1 MVTVVSSIC
10 LMCQFEYRR
19 KKRLAWKSLP
29 SSGYST
35 PTKQVKSV
43 DCHRQVDTST
53 EDLLMSSPHLR
64 PRRPPDVKRQQL
76 KSTLK
81 RASRLIKVHF
91 KQVTRPSRPR
101 VRRSL
106 SEAHVIAAVDAMNYE
121 MMPPSTMTLVTDKG
135 VKKSLKVKSRRYRRG
150 YTKALNRPQA
160 PCSTPLSL
168 AKRQRR
174 WRSLADITDLLSS
187 SVAPEEPDEVL
198 AVAVVGPVY
207 QELPEQPSCSEGTSQ
222 SRSLLSAGFEARGH
236 RRRRLL
242 SKSAK
247 ERLAE
252 GRSRRMNSCATP
264 LLSATASNDS
274 LATLKPTTSMSE
286 FSEHSY
292 HSGDPELEF
301 DLYDCDLNNVS
312 TLPGSLFAP
321 ACSVGYYDLTPTETE
336 EEFEMTE
343 LFPMLRQDAD
353 SNARKQTQS
362 KCMVDSLTSDLAIS
376 ITSEDLDHRT
386 VYHTETATDNLLS
399 KKPLLNLT
407 HIDDEVS
414 FVDE

>member
-1 MVTVVSSIC
+1 
-10 LMCQFEYRR
+10 
-19 KKRLAWKSLP
+19 
-29 SSGYST
+29 
-35 PTKQVKSV
+35 
-43 DCHRQVDTST
+43 
-53 EDLLMSSPHLR
+53 LLR
-64 PRRPPDVKRQQL
+64 GN
-76 KSTLK
+76 
-81 RASRLIKVHF
+81 F
-91 KQVTRPSRPR
+91 
-101 VRRSL
+101 
-106 SEAHVIAAVDAMNYE
+106 SEQIF
-121 MMPPSTMTLVTDKG
+121 
-135 VKKSLKVKSRRYRRG
+135 
-150 YTKALNRPQA
+150 
-160 PCSTPLSL
+160 
-168 AKRQRR
+168 
-174 WRSLADITDLLSS
+174 
-187 SVAPEEPDEVL
+187 
-198 AVAVVGPVY
+198 
-207 QELPEQPSCSEGTSQ
+207 
-222 SRSLLSAGFEARGH
+222 GFEARGH

-321 ACSVGYYDLTPTETE
+321 ACAVGYYDLTPTETE

-343 LFPMLRQDAD
+343 LFPMLRQDAE
-353 SNARKQTQS
+353 SNARKTQN

-386 VYHTETATDNLLS
+386 VYHTETADNLLS
-399 KKPLLNLT
+399 KKTLLNLT

>member
-1 MVTVVSSIC
+1 MAFIIVTVVSGIC

-35 PTKQVKSV
+35 PTKQIKSA
-43 DCHRQVDTST
+43 DCRHHVDTST
-53 EDLLMSSPHLR
+53 EDLLLSSPR
-64 PRRPPDVKRQQL
+64 PKDVSRQHL

-91 KQVTRPSRPR
+91 KQITPVRPR
-101 VRRSL
+101 IRRSF
-106 SEAHVIAAVDAMNYE
+106 SEAHVIVGANHEIQMS
-121 MMPPSTMTLVTDKG
+121 PPEAKPLAHAVTDKG
-135 VKKSLKVKSRRYRRG
+135 VKKSLKIKSRRYRRG

-160 PCSTPLSL
+160 PCSTPLVI
-168 AKRQRR
+168 AKRRRR
-174 WRSLADITDLLSS
+174 WRSLADITDLLSI
-187 SVAPEEPDEVL
+187 ATKPEPDVTVL
-198 AVAVVGPVY
+198 HRY
-207 QELPEQPSCSEGTSQ
+207 QELPDQPSCSEDA
-222 SRSLLSAGFEARGH
+222 SRSLPSFETKSH

-252 GRSRRMNSCATP
+252 GRHRRLYSGTP
-264 LLSATASNDS
+264 LLSTSNDS

-321 ACSVGYYDLTPTETE
+321 AGYYDLTPTEE

-343 LFPMLRQDAD
+343 LFPMLRSDAD
-353 SNARKQTQS
+353 SNPRKTQN
-362 KCMVDSLTSDLAIS
+362 KGMVDSLTSDLAVS
-376 ITSEDLDHRT
+376 ITSEDLEHRT
-386 VYHTETATDNLLS
+386 IYQAETDTLLS